1 MDDKSTPIESLNNK
15 GDESEVVNQILSK
28 YNNIQD
34 GDGQLPPYNNNIPKM
49 EEKFENRDLN
59 NEIYNLNS
67 SNDQYKKHYE
77 NEVQRTSKYN
87 APPEQDYEDEYE
99 DEVEDQSEDEYEII
113 QVPLWKRVINE
124 IRIPVFIFIFIIAF
138 SNCYFDKFL
147 IGKIPKFGNQFNEC
161 NTYGFLFK
169 AFIISLISY
178 IFIRFIRL

>member
-1 MDDKSTPIESLNNK
+1 MYDKSTPIESLNNK

-34 GDGQLPPYNNNIPKM
+34 GNGQLPPSNSNIPKM
-49 EEKFENRDLN
+49 EESFENRDLN
-59 NEIYNLNS
+59 SEIYNLR
-67 SNDQYKKHYE
+67 SNNEQYKEHYQ

-87 APPEQDYEDEYE
+87 NVPPEQDYEYGD
-99 DEVEDQSEDEYEII
+99 DGDSSEEEYEII

-124 IRIPVFIFIFIIAF
+124 IRIPLFIFIFIIIF
-138 SNCYFDKFL
+138 SNCSFDKFL

-169 AFIISLISY
+169 AFIISLMSY

>member
-34 GDGQLPPYNNNIPKM
+34 GDGRLPPSNNNIPRM
-49 EEKFENRDLN
+49 EENFENRDLN
-59 NEIYNLNS
+59 NEIYNLS
-67 SNDQYKKHYE
+67 SNNDQYKKHYQ

-87 APPEQDYEDEYE
+87 SPPEQDYEYEYE
-99 DEVEDQSEDEYEII
+99 DEVEDQLEDEYEII

-124 IRIPVFIFIFIIAF
+124 IRIPVFIFIFIILL
-138 SNCYFDKFL
+138 SNCSFDKFL

-178 IFIRFIRL
+178 IFIRFVRL